1 MVLNKMKKDSSILI
15 TGATVSF
22 SQCFFPIFLII
33 MNKKK
38 YRIFFG
44 AAEVGKACRMHI
56 SIIPEYN
63 IDNDQQIKI

>member
-1 MVLNKMKKDSSILI
+1 
-15 TGATVSF
+15 VSQFHLANVF
-22 SQCFFPIFLII
+22 SLFFLII

-56 SIIPEYN
+56 SIIPDYN